1 MQRKTPLRSKQGFK
15 KHGGKLKPV
24 SDRRKVLNK
33 EYAKV
38 RKEYFEKVQGRCE
51 VCGGQAT
58 DIHHKSKRGK
68 NLCVSSTFMA
78 VCRPCHTRIETE
90 RAWAKEMGYLI
101 YEYK

>member
-1 MQRKTPLRSKQGFK
+1 MQRKKPLKAKRGFK
-15 KHGGKLKPV
+15 RRGGRLKPV
-24 SDRRKVLNK
+24 SNSRKEKNK

-38 RKEYFEKVQGRCE
+38 RKEYLQKVNGMCE

-78 VCRPCHTRIETE
+78 VCRPCHTRIETN
-90 RAWAKEMGYLI
+90 RAWAKERGYLI
-101 YEYK
+101 YQFI